1 MDYRVEEFSRPE
13 YWSGYT
19 FPSPGDL
26 PDPELKPRSPTLQ
39 VLYQLSH
46 RGSPRIL
53 EWVAYPFYRGLSY
66 PGIKLDSPA
75 SQADSL
81 PTELSGKL
89 KKKKNG
95 DIYCAHDWRSHYG
108 KISNL
113 STCIHKFNFILI
125 KNLIRNLCKY
135 KQFDSKI

>member
-1 MDYRVEEFSRPE
+1 MNYTVHQFSRPE
-13 YWSGYT
+13 YQSGYT

-26 PDPELKPRSPTLQ
+26 PDPELESGSPTLQ

-66 PGIKLDSPA
+66 PGIKLGSPA

-89 KKKKNG
+89 KKRKMETYIVLMIG
-95 DIYCAHDWRSHYG
+95 GVIMVRYQIFPHAS
-108 KISNL
+108 I
-113 STCIHKFNFILI
+113 
-125 KNLIRNLCKY
+125 NLIL
-135 KQFDSKI
+135 S